1 MAGNICIYRLN
12 NTGENEASG
21 SVEKIEFDGSSA
33 TPDGKSHITNYKV
46 TMSLVTQEN
55 PNPDTNNPNSLQ
67 DTGLAIVE
75 YDITGFF
82 NSTASATAA
91 AGIAQ
96 FRDWLREP
104 KTLKSGSGNL
114 PFGRFGI
121 RNDSTD
127 QFDLVPT
134 SARGLILE
142 HFDCD
147 EDYEFTGKSLFTAK
161 LRYNGDITALGA

>member
-12 NTGENEASG
+12 NTGETESSG
-21 SVEKIEFDGSSA
+21 GIEKIEFDGNAGS
-33 TPDGKSHITNYKV
+33 PDDKSHISNYKV
-46 TMSLVTQEN
+46 IMSLVTQEN

-75 YDITGFF
+75 YEITGFF
-82 NSTASATAA
+82 DSTASGTAA

-114 PFGRFGI
+114 PFGRFSI
-121 RNDSTD
+121 RNDSKA
-127 QFDLVPT
+127 QFNVVAT

-142 HFDCD
+142 HFDVD
-147 EDYEFTGKSLFTAK
+147 EDYEYTGRALFTCK
-161 LRYNGDITALGA
+161 LRYNGDISGLG

>member
-12 NTGENEASG
+12 NTGETEATG
-21 SVEKIEFDGSSA
+21 SIEKVEFDGNASS
-33 TPDGKSHITNYKV
+33 PDAKSHISTYKV

-82 NSTASATAA
+82 DSTASGTAA

-121 RNDSTD
+121 RNDSKA
-127 QFDLVPT
+127 QFDVVPT

-142 HFDCD
+142 HFDVD
-147 EDYEFTGKSLFTAK
+147 DDYEYTGRSMFTCK
-161 LRYNGDITALGA
+161 LRFNGLISGLG